1 MAVPSGYQ
9 QSMRTTSLKD
19 TPRGSK
25 KVAQQAVF
33 SILLSLSFAHF
44 LNDAMQSLIPSIY
57 PLIKKNYHLTFAQIG
72 LITLT
77 YQMVASLL
85 QPLVGSFT
93 DRRPQ
98 PYSLA
103 IGMCF
108 TLGGLL
114 CLSLA
119 GSFEA
124 VLFSVGLV
132 GMGSAVFH
140 PESSRMAHLASGGRR
155 GMAQSVFQVGG
166 NTGSAIGPLLAA
178 AIIVPLGQS
187 YVAVFSLLA
196 LVGIFVLWRVGKW
209 YKKNF
214 FYVKK
219 ERADAPIIK
228 APVSHKKTIMSLGI
242 LLSLV
247 FSKYFYLASM
257 TSYYTFYLIGKF
269 HVSVQS
275 SQVYLFI
282 FLFAVAAGTMIG
294 GPLGDRFGR
303 KYVIWFSILGV
314 SPFTLLLPYMSLL
327 WTAVLSVVIGVIL
340 TSAFSAIIVYAQE
353 LVPGKVGMISG
364 LFYGLAFG
372 MGGIGSAVLGE
383 LADSTSIFYVYHVCS
398 FLPLIGL
405 LAAFLPNIEGK
416 RFRR

>member
-1 MAVPSGYQ
+1 MRNHPAADNPLASAQPAV
-9 QSMRTTSLKD
+9 R
-19 TPRGSK
+19 
-25 KVAQQAVF
+25 AVF
-33 SILLSLSFAHF
+33 PILLSLSCAHF
-44 LNDAMQSLIPSIY
+44 LNDAMQSLIPSMY
-57 PLIKKNYHLTFAQIG
+57 PLIKKNYGLNFAQIG

-85 QPLVGSFT
+85 QPLVGAFT

-103 IGMCF
+103 TGMCF
-108 TLGGLL
+108 TLAGLL
-114 CLSLA
+114 SLAFA
-119 GSFEA
+119 GSFET
-124 VLFSVGLV
+124 VLLSVALV

-166 NTGSAIGPLLAA
+166 NLGSAIGPLLAA
-178 AIIVPLGQS
+178 AIVVPLGQP
-187 YVAVFSLLA
+187 YVTLFCVLA
-196 LVGIFVLWRVGKW
+196 LGGIFILRRVGRW
-209 YKKNF
+209 YQSNF
-214 FYVKK
+214 FP
-219 ERADAPIIK
+219 RASRSRVNRPVAG
-228 APVSHKKTIMSLGI
+228 PVSRRKTFLSLGI
-242 LLSLV
+242 LLALV

-257 TSYYTFYLIGKF
+257 TSYYTFYLMGKF

-275 SQVYLFI
+275 SQVYLFL
-282 FLFAVAAGTMIG
+282 FLFAVAAGTLIG

-314 SPFTLLLPYMSLL
+314 SPFTLLLPYMNLL
-327 WTAVLSVVIGVIL
+327 WTAVLSMVIGVIL

-353 LVPGKVGMISG
+353 LVPGKVGTISG

-383 LADSTSIFYVYHVCS
+383 LADHTSIFYVYHVCS

-405 LAAFLPNIEGK
+405 LAAFLPPIEKAG
-416 RFRR
+416 RARGAL

>member
-1 MAVPSGYQ
+1 MRIHPAADNPLASAQPAV
-9 QSMRTTSLKD
+9 T
-19 TPRGSK
+19 
-25 KVAQQAVF
+25 AVF
-33 SILLSLSFAHF
+33 PILLSLSFAHF
-44 LNDAMQSLIPSIY
+44 LNDAMQSLIPSMY
-57 PLIKKNYHLTFAQIG
+57 PLIKKNYGLDFAQIG

-85 QPLVGSFT
+85 QPLVGAFT

-103 IGMCF
+103 TGMCF
-108 TLGGLL
+108 TLTGLL
-114 CLSLA
+114 SLALA
-119 GSFEA
+119 GSFGV
-124 VLFSVGLV
+124 VLLSVALI

-166 NTGSAIGPLLAA
+166 NLGSAIGPLLAA
-178 AIIVPLGQS
+178 AIIVPLGHT
-187 YVAVFSLLA
+187 YVALFCLLA
-196 LVGIFVLWRVGKW
+196 LGGILILRRVGRW
-209 YKKNF
+209 YKTNF
-214 FYVKK
+214 FL
-219 ERADAPIIK
+219 RAAKSPGRGGVA
-228 APVSHKKTIMSLGI
+228 APVSRPKTFLSLAI
-242 LLSLV
+242 LLALV

-275 SQVYLFI
+275 SQVYLFL
-282 FLFAVAAGTMIG
+282 FLFAVAAGTLIG
-294 GPLGDRFGR
+294 GPVGDRFGR

-314 SPFTLLLPYMSLL
+314 SPFTLLLPYMNLL
-327 WTAVLSVVIGVIL
+327 WTAVLSMVIGVIL

-353 LVPGKVGMISG
+353 LIPGKVGTISG

-383 LADSTSIFYVYHVCS
+383 LADRTSIFYVYHLCS

-405 LAAFLPNIEGK
+405 LAAFLPRIEKAK
-416 RFRR
+416 RAGEALRG

>member
-1 MAVPSGYQ
+1 
-9 QSMRTTSLKD
+9 
-19 TPRGSK
+19 
-25 KVAQQAVF
+25 
-33 SILLSLSFAHF
+33 
-44 LNDAMQSLIPSIY
+44 MQSLIPSMY
-57 PLIKKNYHLTFAQIG
+57 PLIKRDYHLTFTQIG

-103 IGMCF
+103 AGMCF
-108 TLGGLL
+108 TLCGLVS
-114 CLSLA
+114 LSFS

-124 VLFSVGLV
+124 VLFSVALIGT
-132 GMGSAVFH
+132 GSAVFH

-166 NTGSAIGPLLAA
+166 NLGSAVGPLLAA
-178 AIIVPLGQS
+178 AIIVPLGQF
-187 YVAVFSLLA
+187 YVILFSLLA
-196 LVGIFVLWRVGKW
+196 FAGIFILWRVGKW
-209 YKKNF
+209 YKRSF
-214 FYVKK
+214 FSQPGELRPFHPV
-219 ERADAPIIK
+219 AL
-228 APVSHKKTIMSLGI
+228 PVSRFKTALSLLV
-242 LLSLV
+242 LLALV

-269 HVSVQS
+269 DVSVQA
-275 SQVYLFI
+275 SQVYLFL
-282 FLFAVAAGTMIG
+282 FLFAIAAGTLIG

-314 SPFTLLLPYMSLL
+314 SPFTLLLPYMDLA
-327 WTAVLSVVIGVIL
+327 WTAVLSFVIGIIL

-353 LVPGKVGMISG
+353 LVPGKVGLVSG

-372 MGGIGSAVLGE
+372 MGGIGSAVLGD
-383 LADSTSIFYVYHVCS
+383 LADHTSLFHVYRICS

-405 LAAFLPNIEGK
+405 LAGFLPDLETGK
-416 RFRR
+416 RRRSPAKGFTGK